1 MSAQQIKGIGTLMLV
16 VFGIL
21 LLSVIYCGFAT
32 VFPSTFPGAGACNVI
47 MP

>member
-1 MSAQQIKGIGTLMLV
+1 MSAQQLKRVGTLVLV

-21 LLSVIYCGFAT
+21 LLSTIYCGFAT